1 MRGRAEPNRE
11 PVVRGFL
18 TRPHLLSATAVVA
31 MLALAVTAS
40 VVAEPSTAGAVT
52 VGAALITKPGTL
64 TALEG
69 GGSTTPYGVALP
81 AGASCPGDTA
91 HDGYL
96 VYSYLVPLGALPT
109 DVSFKTG
116 LPSRWSGYFTDSSY
130 FGAVNTAQGSGQIV
144 GIPTSFTW
152 SRLTPHELFAHGAH
166 TATWEGGIAS
176 ATSHGV
182 VTDYWNS
189 QTVFTAD
196 RADPGGFT
204 WKTVGRVS
212 LPTSFDLGLWLGIA
226 LLVIASAAATYAIV
240 LRRRV
245 KAERTLESV
254 EELAEPMTDVEEAP
268 DPEPQPEPAGR
279 VQT

>member
-1 MRGRAEPNRE
+1 MRGEAAPIRE
-11 PVVRGFL
+11 PRAHGLV
-18 TRPHLLSATAVVA
+18 TRPRLLSATAVVV
-31 MLALAVTAS
+31 LVALAVPAG
-40 VVAEPSTAGAVT
+40 VVALPSTAGAVT

-64 TALEG
+64 TALKG
-69 GGSTTPYGVALP
+69 GGSATPYGVALP
-81 AGASCPGDTA
+81 ANASCPGDTA

-116 LPSRWSGYFTDSSY
+116 LPSRWSGYFTTSSY
-130 FGAVNTAQGSGQIV
+130 FGAVNTAEGSGQIV

-152 SRLTPHELFAHGAH
+152 TRLTPHELFPGGAH
-166 TATWEGGIAS
+166 TATREGGIAC

-189 QTVFTAD
+189 QIVFTAD
-196 RADPGGFT
+196 QSDPGGFT
-204 WKTVGRVS
+204 WKVVGQDS
-212 LPTSFDLGLWLGIA
+212 LPTSTDLGLWLGIA

-245 KAERTLESV
+245 KAELASESV
-254 EELAEPMTDVEEAP
+254 GDSADQVPADGTSHP
-268 DPEPQPEPAGR
+268 DPEPQPAGR
-279 VQT
+279 SQS